1 MVFYNL
7 VAQHSTKWLDKIQQ
21 SPMDKNGT
29 HARDGTAADFSLSV
43 ASVKPAL
50 HPLTL
55 SFSGDDQPLEEEFLI
70 YYTQNALPQVRLS
83 ILVGIFVFAF
93 FGLLDMAL
101 IPTGKQAVWIIR
113 YGIVCPVALSV
124 YLLTYTRCYERL
136 MQISL
141 SVMVLSGGAGIVAMI
156 ILAPPPASMY
166 YDAGVILVFLY
177 GYTFIRMRFLW
188 ATATCM
194 TIVIAYEIGVMYIKP
209 IDVLE
214 IINNTFFFLG
224 ANLIGMFACY
234 SIEYYTRRD
243 FFMAC
248 KLGQEKEKVR
258 AINLE
263 LEERVKQRT
272 QQLVKANE
280 DLKAEMETSR
290 QAEQENLDL
299 QLQLQQAQKMEAVG
313 TLAGGIAHD
322 FNNILGAIMGYT
334 EISLL
339 QTPEDNDVRKNLDKI
354 LKASQRAKELVNQ
367 ILAFSRQRPLDVQ
380 VFRLK
385 PLVKEVL
392 ALLRASLPRT
402 IDIRQ
407 EISAELYAIE
417 ADPTQIHQ
425 VLMNLC
431 TNAAHAMEENGGRLT
446 VTLGNVML
454 EKERSPKLWDLSP
467 GQFVRLSVEDTGHG
481 IPPDIVE
488 RIFEPY
494 FTTKKLGKGT
504 GMGLAVTHGI
514 IKSCGGTITVES
526 QVGEGTRFDIYL
538 PGYEKEEGETLQTI
552 KTLPR
557 GSEHIL
563 FIDDEENL
571 VDVMKGLLQ
580 RLGYR
585 VAATT
590 EPLDALDLFRSA
602 PDTFDLVITDA
613 AMPRMTGDRLAKEFL
628 AIRQDIPIIIC
639 TGYSERVNPHNI
651 ESLGIRRLLMKP
663 LAIRNL
669 AVAIRE
675 VMDQSEKDAKSDSVE
690 PPPTTVNEEE
700 K

>member
-1 MVFYNL
+1 MHI
-7 VAQHSTKWLDKIQQ
+7 A
-21 SPMDKNGT
+21 P
-29 HARDGTAADFSLSV
+29 
-43 ASVKPAL
+43 VKPAL

>member
-1 MVFYNL
+1 
-7 VAQHSTKWLDKIQQ
+7 
-21 SPMDKNGT
+21 MDNNGT
-29 HARDGTAADFSLSV
+29 HARDGTDTDFSMNI

-50 HPLTL
+50 HPFTL
-55 SFSGDDQPLEEEFLI
+55 SFSGDDQPLEADFLT
-70 YYTQNALPQVRLS
+70 YYSQNALPQVRLS

-101 IPTGKQAVWIIR
+101 IPTDKQAIWVIR
-113 YGIVCPVALSV
+113 YGIVCPVALAV
-124 YLLTYTRCYERL
+124 YLLTYTRSYERL
-136 MQISL
+136 MQMSL
-141 SVMVLSGGAGIVAMI
+141 SVMVLSGGAGIVGMI
-156 ILAPPPASMY
+156 ILAPPPASLY

-194 TIVIAYEIGVMYIKP
+194 SIVIAYEICVLYIKP
-209 IDVLE
+209 IDVVE

-258 AINLE
+258 AINLQ
-263 LEERVKQRT
+263 LEERVKERT

-339 QTPEDNDVRKNLDKI
+339 QTPEDNDVRKNMDKI

-380 VFRLK
+380 VFQLK

-407 EISAELYAIE
+407 QMAADLYAIE

-446 VTLGNVML
+446 VTLDNVML

-467 GQFVRLSVEDTGHG
+467 GQFVKLSVQDTGHG
-481 IPPDIVE
+481 ISPDIVE

-514 IKSCGGTITVES
+514 IKTCGGTITVES

-590 EPLDALDLFRSA
+590 EPLDALELFRSA
-602 PDTFDLVITDA
+602 PDTIDLVITDA
-613 AMPRMTGDRLAKEFL
+613 AMPHMTGDRLAKEFL
-628 AIRQDIPIIIC
+628 AIRKDIPIIMC
-639 TGYSERVNPHNI
+639 TGYSERVNPQNI

-675 VMDQSEKDAKSDSVE
+675 VMDGQEDGANGEKIGPSPATDSEKE
-690 PPPTTVNEEE
+690 
-700 K
+700 

>member
-1 MVFYNL
+1 MEE
-7 VAQHSTKWLDKIQQ
+7 S
-21 SPMDKNGT
+21 SP
-29 HARDGTAADFSLSV
+29 HARDGTGTNFCRYN
-43 ASVKPAL
+43 ASVKPVL

-55 SFSGDDQPLEEEFLI
+55 SFSSTHQALEDDFLS
-70 YYTQNALPQVRLS
+70 YYHQNSLPQVRLS
-83 ILVGIFVFAF
+83 VLLGVFIFSF
-93 FGLLDMAL
+93 FGLLDVAL
-101 IPTGKQAVWIIR
+101 IPEGKQAIWIIR
-113 YGIVCPVALSV
+113 YGIVCPVALIV
-124 YLLTYTRCYERL
+124 YLITYSRSYERL

-141 SVMVLSGGAGIVAMI
+141 SVMVLTGGLGIVAI
-156 ILAPPPASMY
+156 IVLAPPPASLY

-177 GYTFIRMRFLW
+177 GYTFIRLRFLW
-188 ATATCM
+188 ATTTCLA
-194 TIVIAYEIGVMYIKP
+194 IVIGYELSALFVKP
-209 IDVLE
+209 IAVSE
-214 IINNTFFFLG
+214 IINNTFFFLS
-224 ANLIGMFACY
+224 ANVIGMFACY

-248 KLGQEKEKVR
+248 RLGQEKEKVR
-258 AINLE
+258 AVNLQ
-263 LEERVKQRT
+263 LEERVRQRT
-272 QQLVKANE
+272 RQLVKANE
-280 DLKAEMETSR
+280 NLKIEMETSR
-290 QAEQENLDL
+290 KAEQENLDL

-339 QTPEDNDVRKNLDKI
+339 QTQENNDVRKNLDKI

-380 VFRLK
+380 VIRLK
-385 PLVKEVL
+385 PIVKEVL
-392 ALLRASLPRT
+392 GLLRASLPRT

-407 EISAELYAIE
+407 QIASDLYAIE

-446 VTLGNVML
+446 VTLENVVL
-454 EKERSPKLWDLSP
+454 GQERSPKLWDLSP
-467 GQFVRLSVEDTGHG
+467 GQFVRLAVEDTGHG
-481 IPPDIVE
+481 ISPEIVN

-494 FTTKKLGKGT
+494 FTTKKVGKGT

-514 IKSCGGTITVES
+514 IKSCGGTITMES
-526 QVGEGTRFDIYL
+526 QLGEGTRFDIYL
-538 PGYEKEEGETLQTI
+538 PGYENQEGETLQTL

-557 GSEHIL
+557 GTEHIL

-571 VDVMKGLLQ
+571 VDVMKDLLQ

-585 VAATT
+585 VAATNQ
-590 EPLDALDLFRSA
+590 PLDALELFRAA

-613 AMPRMTGDRLAKEFL
+613 AMPHMTGDRLAKEL
-628 AIRQDIPIIIC
+628 LTIRRDLPIIIC
-639 TGYSERVNPHNI
+639 TGYSERVSPQNI
-651 ESLGIRRLLMKP
+651 KALGIRRLLMKP

-675 VMDQSEKDAKSDSVE
+675 ILDQPVGDTENGKADRPPESDDG
-690 PPPTTVNEEE
+690 EEE
-700 K
+700 R

>member
-1 MVFYNL
+1 MDND
-7 VAQHSTKWLDKIQQ
+7 STYAR
-21 SPMDKNGT
+21 NGT
-29 HARDGTAADFSLSV
+29 DADFSMYI

-55 SFSGDDQPLEEEFLI
+55 SFSGKDRALEKNFLR
-70 YYTQNALPQVRLS
+70 YYSQSALPQVRLS

-101 IPTGKQAVWIIR
+101 IPAGKQAIWIIR
-113 YGIVCPVALSV
+113 YGIVCPVALGV
-124 YLLTYTRCYERL
+124 YLLTYTRCYDRL
-136 MQISL
+136 MQVSL
-141 SVMVLSGGAGIVAMI
+141 SVMVLFGGVGIVAMI
-156 ILAPPPASMY
+156 VLAPPPASLY

-188 ATATCM
+188 ATATCLA
-194 TIVIAYEIGVMYIKP
+194 IVVGYEISVMYIKP
-209 IDVLE
+209 IDVVE

-263 LEERVKQRT
+263 LEERVKERT
-272 QQLVKANE
+272 HQLVKANE
-280 DLKAEMETSR
+280 DLKTEMETSR
-290 QAEQENLDL
+290 KAEQENLDL

-334 EISLL
+334 EISML
-339 QTPEDNDVRKNLDKI
+339 QTQEDNTVRKNLDKI

-367 ILAFSRQRPLDVQ
+367 ILAFSRQRPLDIQ

-385 PLVKEVL
+385 PLVKEVIG
-392 ALLRASLPRT
+392 LLRASLPRT
-402 IDIRQ
+402 IDIRHH
-407 EISAELYAIE
+407 ISSDLYAIE

-446 VTLGNVML
+446 VTLENVTL

-514 IKSCGGTITVES
+514 IKSCGGTITVKS
-526 QVGEGTRFDIYL
+526 QLGEGTRFDIYL

-557 GSEHIL
+557 GTEHIL

-628 AIRQDIPIIIC
+628 AIRQDIPIIMC
-639 TGYSERVNPHNI
+639 TGYSERVNPQNI
-651 ESLGIRRLLMKP
+651 KSLGIRRLLMKP

-675 VMDQSEKDAKSDSVE
+675 IMDQPEGAAKSANEDPWPESVDG
-690 PPPTTVNEEE
+690 EEE
-700 K
+700 

>member
-1 MVFYNL
+1 
-7 VAQHSTKWLDKIQQ
+7 
-21 SPMDKNGT
+21 MDKNGT
-29 HARDGTAADFSLSV
+29 HARDGTAAGFSMHI
-43 ASVKPAL
+43 APVKPAL

>member
-1 MVFYNL
+1 M
-7 VAQHSTKWLDKIQQ
+7 
-21 SPMDKNGT
+21 PMDKDGT
-29 HARDGTAADFSLSV
+29 YDRDGTANDFSRFIT
-43 ASVKPAL
+43 SVKPSL
-50 HPLTL
+50 HPITL
-55 SFSGDDQPLEEEFLI
+55 AFSGNHRQLEENFRV
-70 YYTQNALPQVRLS
+70 YYSQHALPQVRLS
-83 ILVGIFVFAF
+83 ILVGIFLFAC

-101 IPTGKQAVWIIR
+101 IPEDKHAVWIIR
-113 YGIVCPVALSV
+113 YAIVCPVAFLV
-124 YLLTYTRCYERL
+124 YLVTYTRCYDRL

-141 SVMVLSGGAGIVAMI
+141 SIMVLFGGMGIVAMI
-156 ILAPPPASMY
+156 VIAPPPASLY

-188 ATATCM
+188 ATVTCLG
-194 TIVIAYEIGVMYIKP
+194 IVIGYGLSVLYIKP
-209 IDVLE
+209 IDALE
-214 IINNTFFFLG
+214 IVNNTFFFLG

-243 FFMAC
+243 YFMAC
-248 KLGQEKEKVR
+248 RLGQEKEKVR
-258 AINLE
+258 SINLALE
-263 LEERVKQRT
+263 ARVEERTR
-272 QQLVKANE
+272 QLVKANE
-280 DLKAEMETSR
+280 DLKVEMETSR
-290 QAEQENLDL
+290 QAEQDNLDL

-339 QTPEDNDVRKNLDKI
+339 QTQDDNDVRKNLEKI

-392 ALLRASLPRT
+392 ELLRASLPRT
-402 IDIRQ
+402 IDIRHR
-407 EISAELYAIE
+407 IASALFAIE

-446 VTLGNVML
+446 VSLENVRL
-454 EKERSPKLWDLSP
+454 EKERDPKLWDLSP
-467 GQFVRLSVEDTGHG
+467 GQFVRLTVEDTGHG
-481 IPPDIVE
+481 ISPDIVA

-514 IKSCGGTITVES
+514 IKSCGGTITVDS
-526 QVGEGTRFDIYL
+526 QLGEGTRFDIYL
-538 PGYEKEEGETLQTI
+538 PGYEKEAGETIQTI

-557 GSEHIL
+557 GTERIL

-613 AMPRMTGDRLAKEFL
+613 AMPYMTGDRLAKEFL
-628 AIRQDIPIIIC
+628 TIREDIPIIMC
-639 TGYSERVNPHNI
+639 TGYSERVNPQNI
-651 ESLGIRRLLMKP
+651 ASLGIRRLLMKP

-669 AVAIRE
+669 AAAIRE
-675 VMDQSEKDAKSDSVE
+675 IMDQPDANTQTDDMGPPEKPEDE
-690 PPPTTVNEEE
+690 
-700 K
+700 

>member
-1 MVFYNL
+1 
-7 VAQHSTKWLDKIQQ
+7 
-21 SPMDKNGT
+21 MDNNGT
-29 HARDGTAADFSLSV
+29 LARDGTDTELSIYI

-55 SFSGDDQPLEEEFLI
+55 SFYGDDQPLEEDFLT
-70 YYTQNALPQVRLS
+70 YYNQNALPQVRLS

-101 IPTGKQAVWIIR
+101 IPTDKQAIWVIR

-124 YLLTYTRCYERL
+124 YLLTYTRYYQRL
-136 MQISL
+136 MQMSL
-141 SVMVLSGGAGIVAMI
+141 SVMVLSGGAGIVGMI
-156 ILAPPPASMY
+156 ILAPPPASLY

-188 ATATCM
+188 ATTTCM
-194 TIVIAYEIGVMYIKP
+194 SIVIAYEICVVYIRP
-209 IDVLE
+209 IDVVE

-258 AINLE
+258 AINLQ
-263 LEERVKQRT
+263 LEERVKERT

-339 QTPEDNDVRKNLDKI
+339 QTPEDNDVRKNMDKI

-407 EISAELYAIE
+407 EMAADLYAIE

-446 VTLGNVML
+446 VTLENLIL

-467 GQFVRLSVEDTGHG
+467 GQFVRLSVQDTGHG
-481 IPPDIVE
+481 IPSDIVE

-514 IKSCGGTITVES
+514 IKTCGGTITVES

-538 PGYEKEEGETLQTI
+538 PGYEKEEGETIQTI

-590 EPLDALDLFRSA
+590 EPLDALELFRSA

-613 AMPRMTGDRLAKEFL
+613 AMPHMTGDRLAKEFL
-628 AIRQDIPIIIC
+628 AIRKDIPIIMC
-639 TGYSERVNPHNI
+639 TGYSERVNPQNI

-675 VMDQSEKDAKSDSVE
+675 EIDRQEGGVKDERMEPAPATNNKKEK
-690 PPPTTVNEEE
+690 
-700 K
+700 

>member
-1 MVFYNL
+1 MDND
-7 VAQHSTKWLDKIQQ
+7 STYAG
-21 SPMDKNGT
+21 NGT
-29 HARDGTAADFSLSV
+29 NSEFSRYIV
-43 ASVKPAL
+43 SVKPAL

-55 SFSGDDQPLEEEFLI
+55 SFSGKDQALEEDFLS
-70 YYTQNALPQVRLS
+70 YYGQNALSQVRLS
-83 ILVGIFVFAF
+83 VLVGIFVFAF

-101 IPTGKQAVWIIR
+101 IPEGKQAIWIIR
-113 YGIVCPVALSV
+113 YGIVCPLGLTV
-124 YLLTYTRCYERL
+124 YLITYTRCYDRL

-141 SVMVLSGGAGIVAMI
+141 SVLVLSGGMGIVAMI
-156 ILAPPPASMY
+156 VLAPQPASLY

-188 ATATCM
+188 ATATCF
-194 TIVIAYEIGVMYIKP
+194 TIVLGYEISAFYIKP
-209 IDVLE
+209 VDVVE
-214 IINNTFFFLG
+214 IINNSFFFLG

-234 SIEYYTRRD
+234 SIEYFTRRD

-248 KLGQEKEKVR
+248 RLGQEKEKVR
-258 AINLE
+258 AVNLE
-263 LEERVKQRT
+263 LEERVKERT
-272 QQLVKANE
+272 RQLVKANQ
-280 DLKAEMETSR
+280 DLKIEMETSR

-339 QTPEDNDVRKNLDKI
+339 QTQEDNDVRKHLEKI

-392 ALLRASLPRT
+392 GLLRASLPRT
-402 IDIRQ
+402 IDIRHT
-407 EISAELYAIE
+407 IAADLYAIE

-446 VTLGNVML
+446 VTLENLTLGN
-454 EKERSPKLWDLSP
+454 ERVPKLWDLSP
-467 GQFVRLSVEDTGHG
+467 GNFVRLTVEDTGQG

-494 FTTKKLGKGT
+494 FTTKKVGKGT

-514 IKSCGGTITVES
+514 IKSCGGAITVES
-526 QVGEGTRFDIYL
+526 QLGQGTRFDIYV
-538 PGYEKEEGETLQTI
+538 PGYEKEEGETIQTI

-557 GSEHIL
+557 GTEHIL

-590 EPLDALDLFRSA
+590 DPLDALDLFRSA
-602 PDTFDLVITDA
+602 PDTFDLAITDA
-613 AMPRMTGDRLAKEFL
+613 AMPHMTGDRLAKEFL
-628 AIRQDIPIIIC
+628 AVRPDLPIIMC
-639 TGYSERVNPHNI
+639 TGYSERVNPQNI
-651 ESLGIRRLLMKP
+651 DSLGIRRLLMKP

-669 AVAIRE
+669 AMAIRE
-675 VMDQSEKDAKSDSVE
+675 VMDG
-690 PPPTTVNEEE
+690 PPTDGNHTNGDDAVKPVDNKEE
-700 K
+700 